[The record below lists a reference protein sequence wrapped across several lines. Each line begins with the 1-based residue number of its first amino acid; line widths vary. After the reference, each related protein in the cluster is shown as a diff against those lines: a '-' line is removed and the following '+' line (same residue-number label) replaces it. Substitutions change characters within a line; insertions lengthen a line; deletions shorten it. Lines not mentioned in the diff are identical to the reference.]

1 MVKNNSVF
9 LHRSIFTAV
18 IEKEKVKRLPEWF
31 RMERPAGGN
40 YSHLK
45 NLSEKNNLHTICKS
59 GNCPNIGECWNA
71 GTATFMILGDI
82 CTRACKFCSVRT
94 GKPMPVDWDEP
105 RRLAESIKTLGV
117 KHCVLTSVDRDDL
130 EDGGASF
137 WVETI
142 RTVKE
147 TNPELTLE
155 TLIPDFRGRQDHI
168 QQVIGAGPEVIS
180 HNLETVQR
188 LTPRIR
194 SMNKYE
200 TSLDVVRYIS
210 SRGFISKS
218 GIMLGLGET
227 REEVL
232 ETMDDLR
239 AAGCKVLTI
248 GQYLQPTLRH
258 HPVREYI
265 HPEVFR
271 EYKKIG
277 LEMGF
282 RFVESSPLVRSSYHA
297 ERHINA

>member
-1 MVKNNSVF
+1 M
-9 LHRSIFTAV
+9 
-18 IEKEKVKRLPEWF
+18 EGEKVRRLPEWF

-82 CTRACKFCSVRT
+82 CTRACKFCSVKT
-94 GKPMPVDWDEP
+94 GKPGVVDWDEP
-105 RRLAESIKTLGV
+105 RRLAESIKTLRV

-137 WVETI
+137 WAETI
-142 RTVKE
+142 RKVKKI
-147 TNPELTLE
+147 NPEVTLE
-155 TLIPDFRGRQDHI
+155 TLIPDFHGKQEHI
-168 QQVIGAGPEVIS
+168 QLLIEARPEVIS
-180 HNLETVQR
+180 HNLETVR
-188 LTPRIR
+188 SLTPRIR
-194 SMNKYE
+194 SLNRYE
-200 TSLDVVRYIS
+200 ISLEVVRYIS
-210 SRGFISKS
+210 SKGVISKS
-218 GIMLGLGET
+218 GIMLGLGEK

-239 AAGCKVLTI
+239 RAGCRVLTI
-248 GQYLQPTLRH
+248 GQYLPPTLHH
-258 HPVREYI
+258 HPVKDYI
-265 HPEVFR
+265 HPDVFK
-271 EYKKIG
+271 EYEETG

>member
-1 MVKNNSVF
+1 M
-9 LHRSIFTAV
+9 
-18 IEKEKVKRLPEWF
+18 EKENVRRLPEWF

-82 CTRACKFCSVRT
+82 CTRACKFCSVST

-117 KHCVLTSVDRDDL
+117 RHCVLTSVDRDDL
-130 EDGGASF
+130 QDGGASF
-137 WVETI
+137 WAETI
-142 RTVKE
+142 RTVIKIN
-147 TNPELTLE
+147 TQVTLE
-155 TLIPDFRGRQDHI
+155 TLIPDFRGSQDHI
-168 QQVIGAGPEVIS
+168 QRVIEAGPEVVS

-194 SMNKYE
+194 SLNKYE
-200 TSLDVVRYIS
+200 TSLEVVRYIS
-210 SRGFISKS
+210 SKNVISKS

-227 REEVL
+227 HEEVL

-239 AAGCKVLTI
+239 GTGCKVLTI
-248 GQYLQPTLRH
+248 GQYLQPTLH
-258 HPVREYI
+258 HYPVKDYI
-265 HPEVFR
+265 HPDVFR
-271 EYKKIG
+271 EYRKIG

-297 ERHINA
+297 ERHVIA

>member
-1 MVKNNSVF
+1 M
-9 LHRSIFTAV
+9 
-18 IEKEKVKRLPEWF
+18 EKEKVKRLPEWF

-82 CTRACKFCSVRT
+82 CTRACKFCSVKT
-94 GKPMPVDWDEP
+94 GKPLQVDLDEP

-137 WVETI
+137 WAETV
-142 RTVKE
+142 RMVKKMNE
-147 TNPELTLE
+147 GLTIE
-155 TLIPDFRGRQDHI
+155 TLIPDFRGNRDHV
-168 QQVIGAGPEVIS
+168 QLVIGAGPEVVS
-180 HNLETVQR
+180 HNLETVR
-188 LTPRIR
+188 SLTPRIR
-194 SMNKYE
+194 SLNKYE
-200 TSLDVVRYIS
+200 TSLEVVRYIS
-210 SRGFISKS
+210 SQDVVSKS

-232 ETMDDLR
+232 ETMKDLR
-239 AAGCKVLTI
+239 EAGCRVLTI

-258 HPVREYI
+258 HPVKEYI
-265 HPEVFR
+265 RPEVFR
-271 EYKKIG
+271 EYKKTG

>member
-9 LHRSIFTAV
+9 LYRSILTAV